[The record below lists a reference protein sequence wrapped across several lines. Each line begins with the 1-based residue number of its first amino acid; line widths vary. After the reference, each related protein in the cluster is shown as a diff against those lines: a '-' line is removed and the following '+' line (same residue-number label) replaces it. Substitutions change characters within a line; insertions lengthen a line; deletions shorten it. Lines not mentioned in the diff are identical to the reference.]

1 MNTEKEL
8 AAVILAAGKGTR
20 MKSRRPKVM
29 HCLLGKPL
37 ISHVTDVLSE
47 AGISSEMQVVV
58 AGHGRDV
65 LEKYLK
71 GTEINT
77 VVQER
82 QLGTG
87 HAVLCAKAAF
97 SDFHGDILI
106 ICGDTPL
113 FRHETLRRFIR
124 AHAEA
129 AGDLSILSAEFED
142 AAGYGRI
149 VRDQWGNITG
159 IVEEKDADS
168 KIREIKEVNTGTYLV
183 SAPAIFNLL
192 ENLNCDNAQG
202 EYYLTDIVAL
212 GLSKGLKV
220 RAFNLAEPEEA
231 LGVNSRYQ
239 LSMAEDIMLSRIR
252 IAHMDAGVTVS
263 MPDTVYIEPS
273 VIIEP
278 DVVIGPH
285 VVLKGE
291 TVIGRGSFVGA
302 FCLLNDFRC
311 ESHATLEPY
320 STLGRERDGEDYCA

>member
-1 MNTEKEL
+1 M

-37 ISHVTDVLSE
+37 ISHVTGMLCE
-47 AGISSEMQVVV
+47 AGISSERQVVV

-65 LEKYLK
+65 LEQYLK
-71 GTEINT
+71 GSKIIV

-87 HAVLCAKAAF
+87 HAVLCSRPAF
-97 SDFHGDILI
+97 SDFQGQILI

-113 FRHETLRRFIR
+113 FRHETLRRFIK
-124 AHAEA
+124 AHMEA
-129 AGDLSILSAEFED
+129 AADLSILSAEFED

-149 VRDQWGNITG
+149 VRDLGGGLQA

-168 KIREIKEVNTGTYLV
+168 NIKQIKEVNTGTYIV
-183 SAPAIFNLL
+183 SAPEIFNLL
-192 ENLNCDNAQG
+192 ENLSCDNAQG

-212 GLSKGLKV
+212 GIGNGLKV
-220 RAFNLAEPEEA
+220 QACNLAQPEEA

-252 IAHMDAGVTVS
+252 IGHMDAGVTFS

-291 TVIGRGSFVGA
+291 TVIGRGTVVGA
-302 FCLLNDFRC
+302 FSLLNDFRC
-311 ESHATLEPY
+311 QSNVSVEPY
-320 STLGRERDGEDYCA
+320 SRLGLHRHDDDFCN